1 MGRKSN
7 QRTKNRLRKQSSTN
21 IEDLI
26 LTHNYPDSY
35 LESRYSPDSLRNLRK
50 ELKDAITKIYSK
62 YIQNFCKIKED
73 RLSREDPFILIP
85 AEELIIEK
93 NYCNELTQKVKQLV
107 HLDSLTDIY
116 YTYCKS
122 VVQFMS
128 QISKEIQEIPS
139 STLQLSCVL
148 EAYKVIQNSSR
159 ELSKVTSGIFENQP
173 AYISCDNITK
183 LAFLDRVIKQIPQP
197 FADCTLSAEFRLI
210 EKDLK
215 DLATY
220 VDSVKRPCKLQTRSF
235 ADSSVQEKSI
245 DEIVNF
251 IDGREEKKVV
261 RRRRVSKAST
271 AETSGSPFRQ
281 SPMEKL
287 WTSMEEKEKSSS
299 LDKEIKEFQAKLES
313 ARPLFQRLKPSL
325 SEEWIKKIRSQILKN
340 N

>member
-7 QRTKNRLRKQSSTN
+7 QRKKNRQRKQSSTN

-62 YIQNFCKIKED
+62 YIHRFCQIKEL
-73 RLSREDPFILIP
+73 RISLADPYILIP

-122 VVQFMS
+122 VVTFMS
-128 QISKEIQEIPS
+128 QISKEIQEIPT

-173 AYISCDNITK
+173 SYISCDNITK
-183 LAFLDRVIKQIPQP
+183 LAFLDRVIKQLPQP
-197 FADCTLSAEFRLI
+197 CSDSALSAEFRII

-220 VDSVKRPCKLQTRSF
+220 VDSVNRPSKIQTRSF
-235 ADSSVQEKSI
+235 ADSTVQEKSI

-251 IDGREEKKVV
+251 IDGREESGKK
-261 RRRRVSKAST
+261 T
-271 AETSGSPFRQ
+271 
-281 SPMEKL
+281 
-287 WTSMEEKEKSSS
+287 KS
-299 LDKEIKEFQAKLES
+299 E
-313 ARPLFQRLKPSL
+313 
-325 SEEWIKKIRSQILKN
+325 
-340 N
+340 